1 MPQLFKYGE
10 VKAMPELT
18 DGSKETPL
26 SKIQS
31 ILIPAFL
38 TAIRKSGIE
47 HVDFTNEG
55 IEFDF
60 GKEVIEV
67 IVKLKKP

>member
-1 MPQLFKYGE
+1 
-10 VKAMPELT
+10 MPELS
-18 DGSKETPL
+18 DGTRESPL

-60 GKEVIEV
+60 GKGIFEVV
-67 IVKLKKP
+67 IREKKK